1 MSNFYGN
8 YANMKTDAGNAYGK
22 VFLDDGTTVRI
33 WPRAREEIDL
43 HF

>member
-1 MSNFYGN
+1 
-8 YANMKTDAGNAYGK
+8 MKTDAGNAHGK

-33 WPRAREEIDL
+33 WPRAREEIDR